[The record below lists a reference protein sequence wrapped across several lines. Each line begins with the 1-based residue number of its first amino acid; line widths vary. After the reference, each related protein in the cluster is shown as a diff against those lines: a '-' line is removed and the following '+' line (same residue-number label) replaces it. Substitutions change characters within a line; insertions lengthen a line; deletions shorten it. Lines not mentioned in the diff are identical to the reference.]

1 MTRRTF
7 GVLQP
12 RYNKREWQEWK
23 EGKRKKKP
31 RPNRYRAGYEHPN
44 WTGTGRPPRYYA
56 KGTFATVAAA
66 DAWLARVKSE
76 IDRGVWVP
84 PEVAVQNEAEQA
96 RREAIETMT
105 VADWGKLW
113 LADKEGLTHGSRR
126 THKSRFE
133 CHIKPGLGD
142 IRLIDLNREEITAFL
157 RKVHKTGV
165 DPEAV
170 WQSLRNLLI
179 TAADDPRTALTES
192 PHKGV
197 TLKSVGKKETKET
210 HLFTLAQIDSIVRH
224 IDPDLRAL
232 VILLADAG
240 LRINEALALTR
251 ERLKLDSKHPTV
263 EVVHSLHRD
272 KATKRLVLGSTKNT
286 MSCRRVF
293 IQRETAAALAD
304 HMERFCAPGHDAPV
318 FPHRVHRTRF
328 VRDKDLSRRLDAT
341 KAAAELDIPSEK
353 AAGFHAFRHYSAT
366 VYGREASVPELMRR
380 YGWTQPETAMRY
392 QRADDD
398 YSIQVLDRVR
408 QRAAR
413 EREAVAD
420 GDVIDL
426 QTRKRRA

>member
-1 MTRRTF
+1 MAKRQAFGTVDKLPSGSYRARYLDPTRT
-7 GVLQP
+7 
-12 RYNKREWQEWK
+12 
-23 EGKRKKKP
+23 EGKKRITAPHTFPTK
-31 RPNRYRAGYEHPN
+31 RAAE
-44 WTGTGRPPRYYA
+44 
-56 KGTFATVAAA
+56 
-66 DAWLARVKSE
+66 AWLAAQRTALAM
-76 IDRGVWVP
+76 GTWVHP
-84 PEVAVQNEAEQA
+84 EQA
-96 RREAIETMT
+96 ALDEENRQRREALEALT
-105 VADWGKLW
+105 VEQWGELW
-113 LADKEGLTHGSRR
+113 LADKEALAHGSYRAY
-126 THKSRFE
+126 KSRFE